1 MKKIWWKE
9 AVAYQ
14 IYPRSFMDSNGD
26 GIGDLPGITSK
37 LDYLKE
43 LGIDVIWI
51 SPVYKSPNDDNGYDI
66 SDYQDIMDEFGTIEE
81 FDKLLSG
88 IHERG
93 MKVIMDLVLNHTS
106 DEHPW
111 FIESRSSRNNSKR
124 DYYIWRDGK
133 NGAEPNNWESMFN
146 GSAWEY
152 DETTGQYYLHLY
164 SRRQPDLNMENPEVR
179 QELADMIRWWL
190 DKGIDGFRVDA
201 ITHIKKLPGLPD
213 MPNPHG
219 LRYVDSAAGHRNI
232 EGIHDFLQQFKKT
245 YADYDI
251 MTVGEASGAPISEA
265 DRWIGEENGAFNMIF
280 QFEHVNLDFG
290 SDGRWD
296 FGPWDLAKL
305 KQIIKKWQT
314 GLEGIGW
321 NALYLENHDQPR
333 SVSRFGDPVN
343 YPKASAKMLATFFML
358 MQGTPFI
365 YQGQEIGMTN
375 VVFNKLSEYRDVEIY
390 NYYRE
395 RLMDG
400 KDVEDTMRRISYRAR
415 DNARTPMQ
423 WNDSVSGGLSEG
435 IPWIGVNPNYHDINV
450 EQQVADPDSILN
462 YYKELIKLRKANEA
476 LIYGKY
482 DDWLEEHPEIF
493 AYTRTFEGRMFL
505 IVLNFYAN
513 HPELEIPLELR
524 GRGCRVAISNY
535 SRPEQLNDKFK
546 MEPYEAIVYEL
557 NPS

>member
-1 MKKIWWKE
+1 
-9 AVAYQ
+9 
-14 IYPRSFMDSNGD
+14 
-26 GIGDLPGITSK
+26 
-37 LDYLKE
+37 
-43 LGIDVIWI
+43 
-51 SPVYKSPNDDNGYDI
+51 
-66 SDYQDIMDEFGTIEE
+66 
-81 FDKLLSG
+81 
-88 IHERG
+88 
-93 MKVIMDLVLNHTS
+93 
-106 DEHPW
+106 
-111 FIESRSSRNNSKR
+111 
-124 DYYIWRDGK
+124 
-133 NGAEPNNWESMFN
+133 
-146 GSAWEY
+146 
-152 DETTGQYYLHLY
+152 
-164 SRRQPDLNMENPEVR
+164 
-179 QELADMIRWWL
+179 
-190 DKGIDGFRVDA
+190 
-201 ITHIKKLPGLPD
+201 
-213 MPNPHG
+213 
-219 LRYVDSAAGHRNI
+219 
-232 EGIHDFLQQFKKT
+232 
-245 YADYDI
+245 
-251 MTVGEASGAPISEA
+251 
-265 DRWIGEENGAFNMIF
+265 MIF

-290 SDGRWD
+290 PDGRWD
-296 FGPWDLAKL
+296 FGPWNLAKL
-305 KQIIKKWQT
+305 KQIMKKWQT

-333 SVSRFGDPVN
+333 SVSRFGDPKN

-423 WNDSVSGGLSEG
+423 WNDSVSGGFTEG
-435 IPWIGVNPNYHDINV
+435 IPWIGVNPNYHNINV
-450 EQQVADPDSILN
+450 EQQAADPDSILN

-482 DDWLEEHPEIF
+482 DGWLEEHPEIF

-505 IVLNFYAN
+505 IVLNFYPN

-524 GRGCRVAISNY
+524 GCGCRVSISNY